1 MANQSSISTFFN
13 KGKKRT
19 EKEKETDD
27 TLEEDNYTE
36 ADADADVS
44 NSREDDGVN
53 DMSRS
58 TDDSP
63 AIDEAEVEAEAKHAD
78 NANDNDNACTTAN
91 ATDNS
96 MDTLHNTNDN
106 HHGLSPL
113 EISTQR
119 TASFITVTLSAAAD
133 DTDTAT
139 DTATDPIK
147 DSNGPLKSKRDLL
160 RMQWEQ
166 TCFKWGFVVVR
177 QLTYVQKTF
186 SDVMNVPD
194 DSSTNATSNDTRSSK
209 IIINGCE
216 ALKDKDELVISKLI
230 RPSPAHSAGVQEDDI
245 IHAVYGMKDPN
256 LSLLFGIMRDSM
268 TFQLSIRRMET
279 PYERTLRTN
288 PDALA
293 PVSVPVSVSV
303 PAPVP
308 VRNHSNSNDKS
319 DKLDM
324 QIDKQRMD
332 ETIIES
338 VGEQQQKNRE
348 PIADAEELAHA
359 SEQSTE
365 NESDHLQIP
374 NPCTRKPKDAAVPE
388 GRINANN
395 NFESRQVSESHPNT
409 MEQETEYGAAA
420 ASDNFDDDDINF
432 NDDIFA
438 AVDAAVLERQSQS
451 QGSQGCD
458 SNHSASNDIVHDT
471 RVSPVTTLAEKS
483 GVEEQESSGHAGE
496 SHTPNTRTNRHDGGG
511 DTHGNPHEDDING
524 EGVVNDADNHLFQ
537 YSDDGGNGDGN
548 DEDEDEDPNLF
559 GESMDDASVEMQQEQ
574 AMRDVQEWGAG
585 GNVSPD
591 VGNSL
596 VAGNEVRRSRKI
608 QGENLGL
615 VLENGDEA
623 LISSDQDAPIPSGIS
638 ASLQRGDE
646 HAQAQIE
653 QGGPRICRNK
663 EEDLLTSLIEKSIN
677 DDDDSRKSSSRE
689 KKAKKKAKKRKL
701 SEDSTRSTS
710 PKPPKE
716 SKSKLKKIRRPS
728 EDSSAKEVGD
738 KDGSDETKSTSPKQP
753 KESKSKFKK
762 IRRPSEDSTAKEVGV
777 KDGSDEAKSKRKKD
791 RKLSEDVTTKKP
803 SRSDSIDQSMN
814 KKDRRLS
821 EDASVDKPARSDS
834 IDESTSKSKRK
845 QDRKLSEDASSGKP
859 PRQESTDDSKKKRKK
874 DRQASKN
881 LNDTSV
887 TRSGSID
894 ETEIKGKTDRKL
906 SEDASA
912 DKARRSPHV
921 ESPVRKQR
929 LNSISSINDDF
940 PTNDGSNRPLNNR
953 LPRASPLTVSRT
965 NSATTVSSTSSK
977 AGLSTGKT
985 AKLKRLWPD
994 SSVFTKRILKWCP
1007 PQVLQEGYRIR
1018 FKGPAKSNLE
1028 KDKLPVIP
1036 STFRDTSEIV
1046 KFMSPHILEEGIHS
1060 GQQEFSA
1067 NSDRKGIWTRDVFS
1081 MQLRVSLSTATFVMT
1096 CLHICL

>member
-27 TLEEDNYTE
+27 TLEEDNAVENDTGFDYTDAE
-36 ADADADVS
+36 ADADVS
-44 NSREDDGVN
+44 KSREDDGVN

-58 TDDSP
+58 TVEHAHDSP
-63 AIDEAEVEAEAKHAD
+63 AIHEAEAKHAD
-78 NANDNDNACTTAN
+78 NANDSNNACT
-91 ATDNS
+91 TDNS

-388 GRINANN
+388 GRINAISNQITSQSNN
-395 NFESRQVSESHPNT
+395 N
-409 MEQETEYGAAA
+409 
-420 ASDNFDDDDINF
+420 
-432 NDDIFA
+432 
-438 AVDAAVLERQSQS
+438 
-451 QGSQGCD
+451 
-458 SNHSASNDIVHDT
+458 
-471 RVSPVTTLAEKS
+471 
-483 GVEEQESSGHAGE
+483 
-496 SHTPNTRTNRHDGGG
+496 
-511 DTHGNPHEDDING
+511 
-524 EGVVNDADNHLFQ
+524 
-537 YSDDGGNGDGN
+537 
-548 DEDEDEDPNLF
+548 NL
-559 GESMDDASVEMQQEQ
+559 
-574 AMRDVQEWGAG
+574 
-585 GNVSPD
+585 
-591 VGNSL
+591 
-596 VAGNEVRRSRKI
+596 I
-608 QGENLGL
+608 
-615 VLENGDEA
+615 
-623 LISSDQDAPIPSGIS
+623 LISSTFTIPTCCGSTNTVQPSCLTWITTMIS
-638 ASLQRGDE
+638 ASVCHPWRRTQPVFRTCFSTV
-646 HAQAQIE
+646 
-653 QGGPRICRNK
+653 PREVANALALRPCWENCLDRPPTNSSWTK
-663 EEDLLTSLIEKSIN
+663 EPLL
-677 DDDDSRKSSSRE
+677 
-689 KKAKKKAKKRKL
+689 
-701 SEDSTRSTS
+701 
-710 PKPPKE
+710 
-716 SKSKLKKIRRPS
+716 
-728 EDSSAKEVGD
+728 
-738 KDGSDETKSTSPKQP
+738 
-753 KESKSKFKK
+753 
-762 IRRPSEDSTAKEVGV
+762 
-777 KDGSDEAKSKRKKD
+777 
-791 RKLSEDVTTKKP
+791 
-803 SRSDSIDQSMN
+803 
-814 KKDRRLS
+814 RL
-821 EDASVDKPARSDS
+821 
-834 IDESTSKSKRK
+834 
-845 QDRKLSEDASSGKP
+845 
-859 PRQESTDDSKKKRKK
+859 
-874 DRQASKN
+874 
-881 LNDTSV
+881 
-887 TRSGSID
+887 RSGRWNY
-894 ETEIKGKTDRKL
+894 T
-906 SEDASA
+906 
-912 DKARRSPHV
+912 
-921 ESPVRKQR
+921 
-929 LNSISSINDDF
+929 
-940 PTNDGSNRPLNNR
+940 
-953 LPRASPLTVSRT
+953 
-965 NSATTVSSTSSK
+965 
-977 AGLSTGKT
+977 
-985 AKLKRLWPD
+985 
-994 SSVFTKRILKWCP
+994 
-1007 PQVLQEGYRIR
+1007 
-1018 FKGPAKSNLE
+1018 
-1028 KDKLPVIP
+1028 
-1036 STFRDTSEIV
+1036 
-1046 KFMSPHILEEGIHS
+1046 
-1060 GQQEFSA
+1060 
-1067 NSDRKGIWTRDVFS
+1067 
-1081 MQLRVSLSTATFVMT
+1081 
-1096 CLHICL
+1096 